1 MKSGFQHFMEK
12 GTLAFLALS
21 VIFLVCWLVWGQ
33 GVFLTLLITFATFFY
48 HFAVRLAVGAAVDG
62 ITAHGVDYDA
72 AWFRQTPAEGRL
84 YRLLKVHQWKLKLPT
99 YVPGSFSLKENTPE
113 QVVCNMCGAEIVHEV
128 NVVVSFVPVVLSVI
142 VPVLRSTVL
151 VFVLTSVAAAIFDML
166 FVIIQRYNRPRML
179 KLMRRRQNKYTGKG

>member
-1 MKSGFQHFMEK
+1 MKKSGFQHFMER
-12 GTLAFLALS
+12 GTLALLALS

-33 GVFLTLLITFATFFY
+33 GVFLTLLITAMTFFY

-62 ITAHGVDYDA
+62 IVSRGVNYNA
-72 AWFRQTPAEGRL
+72 AWFRQGRAEAGL
-84 YRLLKVHQWKLKLPT
+84 YRLLKVHSWKVKLPT

-128 NVVVSFVPVVLSVI
+128 NVAVSFVPVI
-142 VPVLRSTVL
+142 VSAAIPFLRDTLL
-151 VFVLTSVAAAIFDML
+151 VFVLTSVAAAVFDLL

-179 KLMRRRQNKYTGKG
+179 KLMRRKRNKSA

>member
-21 VIFLVCWLVWGQ
+21 VIFLVCWLVCGQ
-33 GVFLTLLITFATFFY
+33 GVFLTLLITFATIFY
-48 HFAVRLAVGAAVDG
+48 HFAVRLGVGAVVDAV
-62 ITAHGVDYDA
+62 TARGVDYNA
-72 AWFRQTPAEGRL
+72 AWFRQGRAEAKL
-84 YRLLKVHQWKLKLPT
+84 YQLLKVHSWKVKLPT

-113 QVVCNMCGAEIVHEV
+113 KVVCNMCGAEIVHEV

-151 VFVLTSVAAAIFDML
+151 VFVLTSVAAAVFDML

>member
-12 GTLAFLALS
+12 GTLASLALS

-33 GVFLTLLITFATFFY
+33 GIFLTLLITFATFFY
-48 HFAVRLAVGAAVDG
+48 HFAVRLAVGAAVDAV
-62 ITAHGVDYDA
+62 TARGVDYNA
-72 AWFRQTPAEGRL
+72 AWFRQGRAEAKL
-84 YRLLKVHQWKLKLPT
+84 YKLLKVHSWKVKLPT

-151 VFVLTSVAAAIFDML
+151 VFVLTSVAAAVFDML

-179 KLMRRRQNKYTGKG
+179 KLMRRRQNKYTG